1 MSACV
6 CIHIGN
12 HFDTWGGIASKR
24 ITLYGFFLYTKMHVF
39 KKKAFSIHF
48 DRTHQI
54 IYLNSVLLKGEEE
67 QGKEEKAFLL
77 KLLS

>member
-1 MSACV
+1 MVSF
-6 CIHIGN
+6 CIPKC
-12 HFDTWGGIASKR
+12 TC
-24 ITLYGFFLYTKMHVF
+24 L

-54 IYLNSVLLKGEEE
+54 IYLNSVLLKEEEE